1 LAVAYRQVQV
11 CNNQALSVDRRWLA
25 CIQKPMTEK
34 EAWEYF
40 EDGLKDAQSF
50 DEAVEWVKKNQKMV
64 KKLTMQAM
72 IRKFDEDISHANKT
86 WLN

>member
-1 LAVAYRQVQV
+1 
-11 CNNQALSVDRRWLA
+11 
-25 CIQKPMTEK
+25 MTEK

-40 EDGLKDAQSF
+40 EDGLNDAESF
-50 DEAVEWVKKNQKMV
+50 EDAVEWVEKNQKLV

-72 IRKFDEDISHANKT
+72 IRKFDEDISYANKT

>member
-1 LAVAYRQVQV
+1 
-11 CNNQALSVDRRWLA
+11 
-25 CIQKPMTEK
+25 MTEK

-64 KKLTMQAM
+64 RKLTMQAM
-72 IRKFDEDISHANKT
+72 IRKFEEDISHANKT

>member
-1 LAVAYRQVQV
+1 
-11 CNNQALSVDRRWLA
+11 
-25 CIQKPMTEK
+25 MTEK
-34 EAWEYF
+34 EAWEYL

-72 IRKFDEDISHANKT
+72 IRKFDEDISYANKT